1 MGQAKLTDISGI
13 GPHTAQVL
21 VDNGID
27 TVDALAS
34 LPAEKLASM
43 PGFGAARAAA
53 VGQAIA
59 RLKQPSPGVEETTT
73 KSKKKEKKRSKKKGS
88 QSKGGKKDKKRG
100 KDKKS
105 KKKDRGDKK
114 KKKQGKKGKG
124 KKRK

>member
-88 QSKGGKKDKKRG
+88 KSKEGKKDKKKG
-100 KDKKS
+100 KDKS
-105 KKKDRGDKK
+105 DKK
-114 KKKQGKKGKG
+114 KRKKEKKQGKKGKG